1 MAHGIEVKRALRGA
15 YVHEMLS
22 MEDAAIKAGIS
33 LGTATRWKRE
43 AKADSDDWDK
53 ARAARF
59 MSEQGSDFVVQSV
72 LEQFVTVFQTTIT
85 QLKTAENISPLSKAD
100 ALAKLSDAFHKTM
113 SAARKGSP
121 EVNKLAVAQ
130 DVINLLCEFVGTKF
144 PQHGQALL
152 DVIEPFG
159 KYLTENLV
167 Q

>member
-1 MAHGIEVKRALRGA
+1 MAHGIEVKRTLRGA

-22 MEDAAIKAGIS
+22 MEDSATKAGVS

-43 AKADSDDWDK
+43 AKAENDDWDK

-59 MSEQGSDFVVQSV
+59 MSEQGADFVVQSV
-72 LEQFVTVFQTTIT
+72 LEQFVTVFQTTIN

-130 DVINLLCEFVGTKF
+130 DVVNLLCEFIGTKY